1 VIASTRRIRTAILA
15 LGVASTPAV
24 AQTPLSTSLIAQAP
38 SRDSID
44 ARRRA
49 LRAQIKFEQVRRFNL
64 PLRYTGAGQ
73 ACDARIGRFCQWN
86 EEDPN
91 PPKEPNPIRDAR
103 ETLLRTLDTA
113 AARSP
118 ADDWIAGQRIRYL
131 LEAGRDSAAV
141 RAADACAGTP
151 WWCDALRGLAL
162 HEAGAN
168 AASDSAF
175 GSALRAMPKRER
187 CRWTDMTVLLDETQ
201 RKRYG
206 KVGCGRREALAAR
219 LWWLADPFLAVPGN
233 DRQTEHY
240 ARHVM
245 SRILDG
251 TRAGYDVRW
260 GDDLRELVVRYGWS
274 RYWTVSPGPGIEA
287 RQGTI
292 SGHEASPNY
301 HFFPASLK
309 IDSATSIGDSTWN
322 LRDQYSAERYSP
334 RMASIVGELTP
345 QLALFR
351 RGDSVQIVA
360 AYDVSRDTVFA
371 GGTVQ
376 SALVLARDE
385 RDQPLISELTL
396 PRGWHSVTVDAAPR
410 VLSIETW
417 SPDKKRGARLRQGL
431 WIPRRA
437 PNSIAVSDILLFDA
451 SPDATELA
459 SILPHTL
466 GSLAVAGDR
475 KLGLYWEA
483 YGLARPDSA
492 LPVSLTLTR
501 ITEGALRK
509 LAEAIGLGK
518 RSSPLSIAWR
528 ETPSLGGIATRSVVL
543 DLSLIPRGRY
553 KLKLELTPSGS
564 PPVTSTRTI
573 EIR

>member
-1 VIASTRRIRTAILA
+1 MA
-15 LGVASTPAV
+15 GPPAV
-24 AQTPLSTSLIAQAP
+24 AQTPLTTSFIAQSQ
-38 SRDSID
+38 SRDSVD
-44 ARRRA
+44 AKKRA
-49 LRAQIKFEQVRRFNL
+49 LRAQTRFEMLRRFNL
-64 PLRYTGAGQ
+64 PVQSTEVNPV
-73 ACDARIGRFCQWN
+73 CDARIGRFCQWN
-86 EEDPN
+86 EENPR
-91 PPKEPNPIRDAR
+91 PPKEPNRIRDAR
-103 ETLLRTLDTA
+103 EILLRTLDTA

-141 RAADACAGTP
+141 RAADACSGTP
-151 WWCDALRGLAL
+151 WWCEALRGLAL

-175 GSALRAMPKRER
+175 SRALRAMPESER
-187 CRWTDMTVLLDETQ
+187 CRWTDVTVLLDESQ

-233 DRQTEHY
+233 DRQTEHF

-274 RYWTVSPGPGIEA
+274 RYWTVSPSSSIDT

-292 SGHEASPNY
+292 SGHEAAPNY
-301 HFFPASLK
+301 RFFPVSLK
-309 IDSATSIGDSTWN
+309 IDSTTSIGDSTWS
-322 LRDQYSAERYSP
+322 LRDQSAPERYSP
-334 RMASIVGELTP
+334 RMAGIVGELTP
-345 QLALFR
+345 QIAVFR
-351 RGDSVQIVA
+351 RGDSVQVVA
-360 AYDVSRDTVFA
+360 AYDVSLDTMFT
-371 GGTVQ
+371 GGTVH

-385 RDQPLISELTL
+385 RDQPVISELTL
-396 PRGWHSVTVDAAPR
+396 PRGWHSITVDPTPR
-410 VLSIETW
+410 VLSVETW
-417 SPDKKRGARLRQGL
+417 SPEKKRGARLRQSL
-431 WIPRRA
+431 WLPQRA
-437 PNSIAVSDILLFDA
+437 PNAIAVSDILLFDA
-451 SPDATELA
+451 SPDATDLA

-466 GSLAVAGDR
+466 GSLAVAADR

-501 ITEGALRK
+501 VSGGALRR
-509 LAEAIGLGK
+509 LAQAIGLGK

-528 ETPSLGGIATRSVVL
+528 ETPSMGGIASRSVVL

-564 PPVTSTRTI
+564 PPVTSSRMI
-573 EIR
+573 EIK